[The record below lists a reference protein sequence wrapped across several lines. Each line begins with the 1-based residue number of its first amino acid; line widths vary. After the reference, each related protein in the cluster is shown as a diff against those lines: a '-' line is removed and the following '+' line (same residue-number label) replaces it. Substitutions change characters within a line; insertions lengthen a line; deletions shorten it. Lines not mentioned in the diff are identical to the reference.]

1 MSLLFRNW
9 PQAAR
14 SSNTIL
20 FVVLIRKSK
29 IYSWIFRAGQRG
41 FYGTPFA
48 PESLFL
54 CPVVLK
60 KKVKNSI
67 WQPKWVYSRY
77 IESGRTQRQLFI
89 NIRKRQ
95 SQFVGFITR
104 RVETGTCGDNWK
116 DAKRLTEEDS
126 EILDRPFVFKVWR
139 GVNIRIVA
147 CCCREASCEEVVAHP
162 TRQGSRLSILC

>member
-29 IYSWIFRAGQRG
+29 IYSWILRTGQRG

-60 KKVKNSI
+60 KKVKNSMAAKMGI
-67 WQPKWVYSRY
+67 PDISRMVERKDSYS
-77 IESGRTQRQLFI
+77 
-89 NIRKRQ
+89 
-95 SQFVGFITR
+95 
-104 RVETGTCGDNWK
+104 
-116 DAKRLTEEDS
+116 
-126 EILDRPFVFKVWR
+126 
-139 GVNIRIVA
+139 
-147 CCCREASCEEVVAHP
+147 
-162 TRQGSRLSILC
+162 